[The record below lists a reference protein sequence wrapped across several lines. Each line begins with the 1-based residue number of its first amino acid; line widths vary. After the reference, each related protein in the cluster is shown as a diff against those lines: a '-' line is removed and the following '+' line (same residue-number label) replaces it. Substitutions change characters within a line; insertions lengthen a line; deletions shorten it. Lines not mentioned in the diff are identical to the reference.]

1 MKKIIVVEF
10 IIIIFNIFLIFLSD
24 YILFPSRGASMEPT
38 LEGDAVVICK
48 RHFKI
53 KMGDIVVIDNTNNYL
68 HNQGIERELIAKRIV
83 AVPGDIVCL
92 QNGKV
97 YVEDKENTMFDFSG
111 DPNNYPTRVLELKEG
126 EYLVCGDNRNNSYDS
141 RQFPD
146 PVVKIENI
154 KYRID
159 GTVPNVI
166 KDYLVNN
173 KWKTTLNAEK

>member
-10 IIIIFNIFLIFLSD
+10 VIIIFNIFLIFLSD
-24 YILFPSRGASMEPT
+24 YTLFPSRGSSMEPT

-53 KMGDIVVIDNTNNYL
+53 KLGDIVVIDNTNNYL
-68 HNQGIERELIAKRIV
+68 YDQGIERELIAKRIV

-92 QNGKV
+92 QKGKV
-97 YVEDKENTMFDFSG
+97 YVEDKEDKMFDFSG
-111 DPNNYPTRVLELKEG
+111 DPNDYPTRVLELKEG
-126 EYLVCGDNRNNSYDS
+126 EYLVCGDNLNNSYDS

-146 PVVKIENI
+146 PVVKVKNI

-159 GTVPNVI
+159 GTVPDII

-173 KWKTTLNAEK
+173 KWKQT